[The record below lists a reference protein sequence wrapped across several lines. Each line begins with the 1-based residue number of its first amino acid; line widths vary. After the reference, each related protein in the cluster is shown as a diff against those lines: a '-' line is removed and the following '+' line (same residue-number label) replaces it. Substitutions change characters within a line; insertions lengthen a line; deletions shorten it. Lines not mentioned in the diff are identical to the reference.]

1 MEFKELEIEG
11 MTCDHCAAKLTA
23 ALEGAG
29 GSEVRVSHERG
40 SAHLDPQGLSDAAL
54 EETVQEAGYRVTE
67 IRDVTGG
74 PKDLQDDGAG
84 PALSGDGRGRG
95 HEYDYLVI
103 GSGSGAFASAIR
115 ARDLGNSVL
124 MVERNTTGGTCVNVG
139 CIPSKSL
146 LASSEYAALRAMSLA
161 AAVERKDELVAK
173 LRQSKYVDLLDEY
186 GIKFRRGEATL
197 TGPNSVEVDGQTLTA
212 DAILIAAGAQP
223 AVPSIPGLEEAGYL
237 TSTTA
242 LELTEPPQRLAVIGS
257 NAVGLELGQAFGNF
271 GSKVTLI
278 ARRTVAPYAEP
289 EISEELRE
297 LLEVEGHTVLERAV
311 TESVELES
319 DEKVLRGRLNS
330 GESFE
335 VRADDIL
342 VATGRKPNTAGV
354 GLERIGVDVDGTGAI
369 IVDSEQRTSVPSVFA
384 AGDITTQPRYV
395 YVAATGGA
403 VAAENAL
410 SGGHRKLNFDALP
423 RIIFTTPT
431 VATAGLTEAEAGKRG
446 IAVETTVLTLDAV
459 PRALVDDDTR
469 GLFKL
474 VADAESRQLVGAS
487 VLADGAGDVIQSAV
501 FAIERGMTVEEIAS
515 TWAPYLT
522 MAEGLKLAAQTFGRD
537 VAKLSCC
544 AA

>member
-1 MEFKELEIEG
+1 MELKEL
-11 MTCDHCAAKLTA
+11 A
-23 ALEGAG
+23 
-29 GSEVRVSHERG
+29 
-40 SAHLDPQGLSDAAL
+40 
-54 EETVQEAGYRVTE
+54 
-67 IRDVTGG
+67 
-74 PKDLQDDGAG
+74 
-84 PALSGDGRGRG
+84 
-95 HEYDYLVI
+95 YDYLVI

-124 MVERNTTGGTCVNVG
+124 MVERDTTGGTCVNVG

-146 LASSEYAALRAMSLA
+146 LASSEYAALGATSLA
-161 AAVERKDELVAK
+161 AAVGRKDELVAK
-173 LRQSKYVDLLDEY
+173 LRQAKYVDLLDEY
-186 GIKFRRGEATL
+186 GIEFRRGEATF
-197 TGPNSVEVDGQTLTA
+197 TGPSSVEVDGQTLTA

-223 AVPSIPGLEEAGYL
+223 AVPPIPGLEEAGYL
-237 TSTTA
+237 TSTSAMEVT
-242 LELTEPPQRLAVIGS
+242 ELPRRLAVIGA

-271 GSKVTLI
+271 GSRVTFI
-278 ARRTVAPYAEP
+278 ARRTVAPHAEP

-297 LLEVEGHTVLERAV
+297 LLEAEGQTVLERAT
-311 TESVELES
+311 TESVEVEGG
-319 DEKVLRGRLNS
+319 EKVLRGRLND

-342 VATGRKPNTAGV
+342 VATGRKPNTEGL

-369 IVDSEQRTSVPSVFA
+369 VVDPEQRTSVPSVFA

-403 VAAENAL
+403 AAAENAL
-410 SGGHRKLNFDALP
+410 SGGHSKLSFDALP
-423 RIIFTTPT
+423 RIIFTKPT
-431 VATAGLTEAEAGKRG
+431 IASAGLTEAEARKSG
-446 IAVETTVLTLDAV
+446 IEVETTVLTLDAV

-474 VADAESRQLVGAS
+474 VANAESRQLVGAS
-487 VLADGAGDVIQSAV
+487 VLADGAGDVIQSTV

-522 MAEGLKLAAQTFGRD
+522 MAEGLKLAAQTFNRD
-537 VAKLSCC
+537 VSKLSCC